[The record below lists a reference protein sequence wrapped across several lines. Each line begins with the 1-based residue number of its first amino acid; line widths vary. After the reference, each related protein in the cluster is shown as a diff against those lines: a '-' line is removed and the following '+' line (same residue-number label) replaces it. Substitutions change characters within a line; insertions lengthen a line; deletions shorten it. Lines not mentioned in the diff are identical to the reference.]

1 MHRILSVEDDP
12 DFQHLISHVLRNQ
25 GFEVHYAFT
34 GPEGHE
40 KALSLN
46 PDLILLDMMLP
57 GLNGVEV
64 VRLLKK
70 HKATR
75 DIPIIVLTAY
85 PADANFFESEIK
97 ALGAVEYLRKPI
109 QTSELVP
116 RIKRLLASRSTKPPF
131 AVWSRGVFRIL
142 PESKSVWVG
151 GKMIANLAPKRFEV
165 LFHLIQREAEVPW
178 PELVE
183 NIWGREGTK
192 NDLEKTVQRLRQD
205 LGDEGYRVSTT
216 RAGYQLIV

>member
-1 MHRILSVEDDP
+1 MPRILSVEDDP

-25 GFEVHYAFT
+25 GYEVHYAFT
-34 GPEGHE
+34 GPEGLE

-57 GLNGVEV
+57 GMNGVEV
-64 VRLLKK
+64 VKSLKK
-70 HKATR
+70 HKATK

-109 QTSELVP
+109 QVDELIP
-116 RIKRLLASRSTKPPF
+116 RVKRLLAGRSAKPAF
-131 AVWSRGVFRIL
+131 AVWTRGAFRIV
-142 PESKSVWVG
+142 PESKAVWIG

-165 LFHLIQREAEVPW
+165 LFHLVQSKQEVAW
-178 PELVE
+178 EELVSK
-183 NIWGREGTK
+183 IWGRDGTK
-192 NDLEKTVQRLRQD
+192 NDLEKTVQRLRED
-205 LGDEGYRVSTT
+205 LGDEAYRISTT
-216 RAGYQLIV
+216 RTGYQLII